1 MKPGVAAIALQ
12 QTFSRLISLNWL
24 LYKILDLKNYLRTLN
39 WSFQLLY
46 SLKILKRCS
55 TYKYHYFD
63 RHLIQKGFYILDM
76 GANLGYYT
84 TLFSK
89 WTGKSGKVYAV
100 EPVSIFFD
108 TLKWTTKKYR
118 NINLL
123 HCALGAENK
132 EVTMATPG
140 RFGYLRT
147 GLPHI
152 IGDSETSNNNHY
164 EYTFKASMKRGS
176 ELFKNIPKIDFIKC
190 DIEGYE
196 EVVLPEMKNLLNKF
210 KPIIQLETWG
220 EHKSKTETFLL
231 SMGYEIFDVEHNK
244 LKPIHDINN
253 KEYGDLIFIHHENKT
268 IIEHLKK
275 RKCA

>member
-1 MKPGVAAIALQ
+1 MKQGVTTNALQ
-12 QTFSRLISLNWL
+12 QTFSRMLSLNRL
-24 LYKILDLKNYLRTLN
+24 LYKMLDLNNYLKTLN
-39 WSFQLLY
+39 LGFQLLY
-46 SLKILKRCS
+46 SLNILKRS
-55 TYKYHYFD
+55 RTYKYHYFD
-63 RHLIQKGFYILDM
+63 KHLIQKGFYILDM

-108 TLKWTTKKYR
+108 TLKWTTKNCR
-118 NINLL
+118 NISLL
-123 HCALGAENK
+123 HCALGEENK

-152 IGDSETSNNNHY
+152 VSDAETSTNNNY
-164 EYTFKASMKRGS
+164 EYMFKASMKRGS
-176 ELFKNIPKIDFIKC
+176 ELFEDIPKIDFIKC

-231 SMGYEIFDVEHNK
+231 SIGYQIFDVEHNK
-244 LKPIHDINN
+244 LKPIQDINK

-268 IIEHLKK
+268 IIEHLRK
-275 RKCA
+275 RNCA